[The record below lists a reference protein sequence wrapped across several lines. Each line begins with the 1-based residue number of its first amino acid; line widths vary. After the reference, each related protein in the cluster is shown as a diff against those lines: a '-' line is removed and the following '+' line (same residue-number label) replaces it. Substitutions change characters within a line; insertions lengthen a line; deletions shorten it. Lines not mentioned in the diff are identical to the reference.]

1 MVEDWANRYE
11 NQAVKFDKVAV
22 LMGGRSSEREVSLK
36 TGEAVLAAL
45 RNRGYTAVGIDAI
58 GSVWEKLA
66 DEQPD
71 AVFLALHGRY
81 GEDGTIQGL
90 LELMDIPYT
99 GSGVMASSVAMDKIM
114 TKALFRQAGIPVA
127 DDYPADGPVGK
138 FPVIVKPSREGS
150 TIGVTVVDSEPKL
163 KAAVAEAHRYDDY
176 VLVEEFVEGRLLTIA
191 VVGADPKPMP
201 IVEVIAGSGFY
212 DYESKYTP
220 GMTEYVCPA
229 QLEVA
234 ITTELQQQAVAAH
247 RCVECADIS
256 RVDFI
261 LEPSGRYVCL
271 EVNTMPGLTETSL
284 VPKSAAAAG
293 IPFEDLVETILKGA
307 SLKQKPKG

>member
-1 MVEDWANRYE
+1 MVEDRAGRYV
-11 NQAVKFDKVAV
+11 NKAVVFDKVAV
-22 LMGGRSSEREVSLK
+22 LMGGRSSEREISLK
-36 TGEAVLAAL
+36 TGEAVLSAL
-45 RNRGYTAVGIDAI
+45 RKLGYLAVGIDAE
-58 GSVWEKLA
+58 GPVWNKLL
-66 DEQPD
+66 DENPD
-71 AVFLALHGRY
+71 VVFLTLHGRY

-99 GSGVMASSVAMDKIM
+99 GSGVMASAVAMDKIM

-127 DDYPADGPVGK
+127 DDYPVDSLVSK

-150 TIGVTVVDSEPKL
+150 TIGVTVVDSEAKL
-163 KAAVAEAHRYDDY
+163 KEAVDEALRYDDH
-176 VLVEEFVEGRLLTIA
+176 VLIEEFVEGRLLTIA
-191 VVGADPKPMP
+191 VVGATPRAMP
-201 IVEVIAGSGFY
+201 IVEVIASGGFY

-229 QLEVA
+229 DLDIALTE
-234 ITTELQQQAVAAH
+234 ELQSQAVAAH
-247 RCVECADIS
+247 ECVECADIS

-261 LEPSGRYVCL
+261 LEPGGRYVCL

-284 VPKSAAAAG
+284 VPKAAAAAG
-293 IPFEDLVETILKGA
+293 MSFESLVEIVLKGA